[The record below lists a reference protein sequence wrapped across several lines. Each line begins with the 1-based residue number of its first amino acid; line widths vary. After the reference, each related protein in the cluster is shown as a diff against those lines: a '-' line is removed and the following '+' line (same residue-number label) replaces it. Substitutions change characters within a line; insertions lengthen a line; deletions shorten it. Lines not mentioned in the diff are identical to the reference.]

1 MGAVESLRNSVLNK
15 ILNATDFATQV
26 THLSLHTADP
36 GTTGADEVTGGSYA
50 RQAITF
56 AAAAS
61 GSSAS
66 NVACTF
72 TVMPACT
79 VTHVGLWTAV
89 SAGTYLWRGV
99 MSVSKTLDAG
109 DTLEFASGAIT
120 VPTTGA

>member
-15 ILNATDFATQV
+15 ILNATNFTTQA

-36 GTTGADEVTGGSYA
+36 GTTGASEVTGGSYA

-56 AAAAS
+56 AAAAA
-61 GSSAS
+61 GVSAS
-66 NVACTF
+66 NVVCTF
-72 TVMPACT
+72 AVMPAVT
-79 VTHVGLWTAV
+79 VTHVGLWTADV
-89 SAGTYLWRGV
+89 AGTYLWRGV
-99 MSVSKTLDAG
+99 MSVSKALDAG